1 MESGKVITQ
10 LCIWTGVNEYSGEN
24 VLYSGSSSVHSAD
37 LSSDPSSSRPPPHT
51 EVSGPVIS
59 VFLSSAGFYPLYC
72 YNSDVEHPGKR
83 RESEVEGSGSED
95 TKTMAQ

>member
-1 MESGKVITQ
+1 MNILEKMFSILGLAASTLQ
-10 LCIWTGVNEYSGEN
+10 TCLPT
-24 VLYSGSSSVHSAD
+24 LPHLAA
-37 LSSDPSSSRPPPHT
+37 PPHT

-95 TKTMAQ
+95 TKTMA